1 MRTEN
6 IHYWGVKQH
15 IYGDAGTFDIQTNP
29 EWEALRR
36 GKFTASTADE
46 MLTAGKVEVV
56 DQKTGKTVN
65 KIDKSVLGKSAE
77 GLCYS
82 VITDRFTKFVRP
94 ADRGAWA
101 DKDSVA
107 RGLQLEPHARELY
120 EKQTGFKVREC
131 GFVEHW
137 SGWFGFSPDGI
148 VEEQN
153 IGIEIKCPEPDN
165 AQKMIN
171 EVGSAAHLKQMAF
184 AMWCDDLDCYD
195 YVIYSPELC
204 QSEQLG
210 LDDQVFI
217 FSFSREDLQEYIDE
231 IDRRAPVLL
240 EFVNRAA
247 MGYKKIGKKRQ
258 FIHKRS

>member
-1 MRTEN
+1 MRAEN
-6 IHYWGVKQH
+6 KHYWGMKQH
-15 IYGDAGTFDIQTNP
+15 FYGDKGSFDIQTNP
-29 EWEALRR
+29 DWEKARK
-36 GKFTASTADE
+36 GKFTASTADD
-46 MLTAGKVEVV
+46 MLTSGKTEVV
-56 DQKTGKTVN
+56 DPRSGRIVN
-65 KIDKSVLGKSAE
+65 KIDKSVLGKGAE
-77 GLCYS
+77 ALCYA
-82 VITDRFTKFVRP
+82 VITDRFTSFVRP
-94 ADRGAWA
+94 ADRDAWSL
-101 DKDSVA
+101 KDSVA

-131 GFVEHW
+131 GFVEHS

-148 VEEQN
+148 VEDEN

-171 EVGSAAHLKQMAF
+171 EVGSTAHLKQMAF

-195 YVIYSPELC
+195 YVIYCPELC

-217 FSFSREDLQEYIDE
+217 FSFSRDDLQQYIDE
-231 IDRRAPVLL
+231 IDQRAPVLL

-247 MGYKKIGKKRQ
+247 MSYKKIGKKRQ
-258 FIHKRS
+258 FVHKRS